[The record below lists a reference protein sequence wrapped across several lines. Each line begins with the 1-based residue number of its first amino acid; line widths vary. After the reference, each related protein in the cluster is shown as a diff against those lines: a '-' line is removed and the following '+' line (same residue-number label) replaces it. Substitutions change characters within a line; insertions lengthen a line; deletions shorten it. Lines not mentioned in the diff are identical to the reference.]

1 MKLRTEI
8 NPRFLLR
15 MGLVGLFCVGMTA
28 LCIKDGLYSY
38 PAQRERALAYLEF
51 QEANPEVGE
60 KDLYDMWKEQAAEKG
75 WEPGIAG
82 KQQTPYGPP
91 KEEYTFAQQLYM
103 GGFTGFLGLIFLG
116 RVLLNRGCWIEA
128 DEQGLTTSENRE
140 VQYDQITALD
150 KKKWQNKGIAKVL
163 YEQDGQ
169 KDKIVLD
176 DCNYDRPTT
185 DEILRHVE
193 AKIGHDKIINGKP
206 EPPPKPKTEATEEP
220 ATAATS

>member
-28 LCIKDGLYSY
+28 LCVKDGLYAY

-51 QEANPEVGE
+51 QAANPEVGE

-75 WEPGIAG
+75 WDPGSGGA
-82 KQQTPYGPP
+82 QQTPYGPP

-169 KDKIVLD
+169 KNKIVLD

-193 AKIGHDKIINGKP
+193 AKIGYDKIINGKP
-206 EPPPKPKTEATEEP
+206 EPPPKPKAEP
-220 ATAATS
+220 AEEAAAVTS